1 MSYLDV
7 YKKKMQLQGGS
18 TSNERK
24 KMAEDIM
31 FLNFKDDPSYRDST
45 LIRTDLTTKD
55 MGIRVV
61 NIDSRPNEKKL
72 YVLPNEDI
80 SVGDYISYTHKD
92 KKYTYLI
99 DSFEDNLISPCAK
112 GVKCRNILK
121 WIDGNGEV
129 QEYPCV
135 VSYQSYGVKIFQ
147 SNNDFIQETST
158 NIDVEIPRNSITENI
173 PLNLRIMFGNS
184 QYGIYKVGDIATYE
198 EGILKLTCKKDKYL
212 EGLDDIENNLPWNGK
227 EDTTPPST
235 DYVINGSDTI
245 KINKEY
251 TFSIEPQ
258 EGDITFELDEYTV
271 SQGIAEIISTDNYSC
286 TVKALKSDEL
296 ITLKAIIDGQVVASV
311 YISTVRY

>member
-45 LIRTDLTTKD
+45 LTRTDLTTKD

-61 NIDSRPNEKKL
+61 NTDSKPNEKKL
-72 YVLPNEDI
+72 YVLPNEVV

-147 SNNDFIQETST
+147 NKNDFAQEVST
-158 NIDVEIPRNSITENI
+158 NIDVEIPRNSITETI
-173 PLNLRIMFGNS
+173 PLNLRVIFGNS
-184 QYGIYKVGDIATYE
+184 RHGIYKVGDIATYE
-198 EGILKLTCKKDKYL
+198 QGILKLTCKKDEYFIN
-212 EGLDDIENNLPWNGK
+212 LDDIENGLAYNSDLSNDN
-227 EDTTPPST
+227 EST
-235 DYVINGSDTI
+235 EYIISGSDSIRKGQVESYEINNSSDDGSWEIEDYSGSVEVISKNAKKIEI
-245 KINKEY
+245 KCNIY
-251 TFSIEPQ
+251 
-258 EGDITFELDEYTV
+258 GDF
-271 SQGIAEIISTDNYSC
+271 
-286 TVKALKSDEL
+286 
-296 ITLKAIIDGQVVASV
+296 ITLKYVVSGEIKV
-311 YISTVRY
+311 EMNISLSR